1 MILLFGGGGQLGRE
15 LSALA
20 QQRSVPVSALTHI
33 EADIAD
39 SAAVAR
45 VMEAIRPSLVV
56 NAAAYTKVDLAE
68 REIDLAYRS
77 NSVGPSILAEACSN
91 YRTPL
96 VHISTDYVF
105 DGRQSAP
112 YRENDPIRPIN
123 VYGASKASGEQVIR
137 NHLPE
142 HVILRTSWLYSAY
155 GHNILKTILK
165 LARERDHLKFVS
177 DQCGCPTSTHDLAE
191 AILRVTQ
198 QLSAGSQAWGT
209 YHFAGRGAT
218 TWYEFAKQAVNVQAA
233 LTGRQPKIDPIP
245 TTDFPTPAQRPLN
258 SVLDCTL
265 FARTF
270 AMCAQPWQMQVKRI
284 VHELLVEGTPA

>member
-20 QQRSVPVSALTHI
+20 QQRSVPVLALTHI

-39 SAAVAR
+39 SAAVIR
-45 VMEAIRPSLVV
+45 LMEAIRPSLVV

-96 VHISTDYVF
+96 IHISTDYVF

-123 VYGASKASGEQVIR
+123 VYGASKASGDKGYPR
-137 NHLPE
+137 ASP
-142 HVILRTSWLYSAY
+142 
-155 GHNILKTILK
+155 
-165 LARERDHLKFVS
+165 
-177 DQCGCPTSTHDLAE
+177 
-191 AILRVTQ
+191 
-198 QLSAGSQAWGT
+198 
-209 YHFAGRGAT
+209 
-218 TWYEFAKQAVNVQAA
+218 
-233 LTGRQPKIDPIP
+233 
-245 TTDFPTPAQRPLN
+245 
-258 SVLDCTL
+258 
-265 FARTF
+265 
-270 AMCAQPWQMQVKRI
+270 
-284 VHELLVEGTPA
+284 